1 MPPKQKAAAAAV
13 AASAP
18 APAPAPILPAGAALL
33 IGVDECGR
41 GCLYGDVVAGAVVLK
56 PRETLATDEDRAAY
70 DALTDS
76 KVLSAKRREAL
87 AEAIRTRLAVTYGIG
102 RASPRVIEEVNILQA
117 TMRAMH
123 LALDMAAASLP
134 GAVPSLPSQPF
145 AKIQVDGTYFKP
157 WRATGGANVP
167 YECIVKGD
175 LKEKAISAA
184 SIIAKQA
191 RDAAIIAETLAD
203 PSLRLYGLHT
213 NMGYGTVQ
221 HMRALRELGPRANHR
236 MSFAPIPEIL
246 AATAATAA
254 TAAAPNGDGEP
265 SP

>member
-1 MPPKQKAAAAAV
+1 M
-13 AASAP
+13 ASASASASAPAP
-18 APAPAPILPAGAALL
+18 APAPAPILPAGAALV

-123 LALDMAAASLP
+123 LALDMAAASLPGAVPSLP

-254 TAAAPNGDGEP
+254 APNGDGEP